1 MKHFCVVTY
10 VTIIIY
16 MKNFTSNSQKIGEL
30 GEDIACNFLVK
41 HGFSILERNYTKKW
55 GEIDIIALKNNKRYF
70 IEVKSKSVS
79 DLDTVFPRNP
89 DKQENNETNRPEEN
103 MHIWKMKRLRRV
115 VETYLISKRLGSVD
129 WQFDLIIVYL
139 DIERRL
145 ARVKVMDNIIL

>member
-1 MKHFCVVTY
+1 
-10 VTIIIY
+10 

-30 GEDIACNFLVK
+30 GEDVACNFLTK

-55 GEIDIIALKNNKRYF
+55 GEIDIIAEKWNKRYF

-79 DLDTVFPRNP
+79 SLDFVIL
-89 DKQENNETNRPEEN
+89 DNEKNRPEEN

-115 VETYLISKRLGSVD
+115 VETYLISKRLGSIH
-129 WQFDLIIVYL
+129 WQFDLIVVYL
-139 DIERRL
+139 DIEKRL